1 MRRVMREIL
10 VGGED
15 GCDGEDQMKT
25 WIFAAT
31 LLLVVFA
38 KSAVFAAKLLT
49 PKPQLEKEATH
60 IVVGKVRS
68 ISSTQQVKGEWGF
81 TNYVAEIA
89 IDKVEK
95 GEGLKAGD
103 DVQVRY
109 YSQGWRGSGSPPAFY
124 LGHSPRPNQ
133 DDSARAYLVNH
144 GYNGEGYRPTAAT
157 TCTTRNRFYIL
168 VGSGWCSPRYP
179 TGSTWR

>member
-1 MRRVMREIL
+1 
-10 VGGED
+10 
-15 GCDGEDQMKT
+15 MKT
-25 WIFAAT
+25 WIFTADFCT
-31 LLLVVFA
+31 SRVRQ
-38 KSAVFAAKLLT
+38 SAVFAAKLLT

-109 YSQGWRGSGSPPAFY
+109 YSQGWRAA
-124 LGHSPRPNQ
+124 
-133 DDSARAYLVNH
+133 ARLRLSN
-144 GYNGEGYRPTAAT
+144 
-157 TCTTRNRFYIL
+157 
-168 VGSGWCSPRYP
+168 
-179 TGSTWR
+179 

>member
-1 MRRVMREIL
+1 MRENL
-10 VGGED
+10 GWWGGWLRWRGSDENLD
-15 GCDGEDQMKT
+15 ICGNSVAGR
-25 WIFAAT
+25 
-31 LLLVVFA
+31 LP

-109 YSQGWRGSGSPPAFY
+109 YSQGWRGSGSPPPFDS
-124 LGHSPRPNQ
+124 GHSPRPKQ
-133 DDSARAYLVNH
+133 DDSVRVYLVNH
-144 GYNGEGYRPTAAT
+144 GYNGAGYT
-157 TCTTRNRFYIL
+157 TDGRYDVYYKNGFEIL
-168 VGSGWCSPRYP
+168 R
-179 TGSTWR
+179 

>member
-10 VGGED
+10 DGGED

-109 YSQGWRGSGSPPAFY
+109 YSQGWRGSGSPPPFEFRAFTTAQAGRFRAR
-124 LGHSPRPNQ
+124 LPRKPRLQ
-133 DDSARAYLVNH
+133 WRRLYDRRPLRRVLQERIRKFFGREGVVLV
-144 GYNGEGYRPTAAT
+144 
-157 TCTTRNRFYIL
+157 
-168 VGSGWCSPRYP
+168 SMS
-179 TGSTWR
+179 